1 MTKPSR
7 KGATLPQRPHQW
19 RSGPDPALRPVFR
32 AFVQCR
38 NQAQWRGEDWE
49 LSWEQWRDIWHGWWH
64 LRGRGSDSVCIT
76 RKNCDLPWQASN
88 VILITRHQHGTR
100 KRGIST
106 ALNQTANDVLLTDLD
121 DVRNRT
127 VQA

>member
-1 MTKPSR
+1 MARPLNPAR
-7 KGATLPQRPHQW
+7 GPRPQTW
-19 RSGPDPALRPVFR
+19 VTGTDPLTHEQYR
-32 AFVQCR
+32 AFIQCR
-38 NQAQWRGEDWE
+38 NQAQWRREPWT
-49 LSWEQWRDIWHGWWH
+49 LSFEEWCGAWQGLWH
-64 LRGRGSDSVCIT
+64 LRGRGRDSLCIT
-76 RKNCDLPWQASN
+76 RRDGRGTWSQDNI
-88 VILITRHQHGTR
+88 VIVTRSQHGTR